1 MPGSRPVTLVLSGRI
16 GAADVAPLCDKVAEL
31 LAGRQAVLIVCDVG
45 GVADPGLATVDVL
58 ARLRLAAGRR
68 GRRIRFWRVQPEL
81 LELLVLVGLDQFLPV
96 AGGFPG
102 ATRPEVMRGCPNR
115 PPGGPPR

>member
-58 ARLRLAAGRR
+58 ARLGLAAGRR
-68 GRRIRFWRVQPEL
+68 GRRIRFWRVQPQL
-81 LELLVLVGLDQFLPV
+81 LELLALAGLDQVLPV
-96 AGGFPG
+96 SGGFPG
-102 ATRPEVMRGCPNR
+102 ACGPEVIRGCPNR
-115 PPGGPPR
+115 PADRLPG